1 MLPELAPWN
10 FILVRITTVSAYV
23 QEGNKREIV
32 TANFDDICDI
42 ELFGFI
48 SFNFGA
54 QSTAMKI

>member
-1 MLPELAPWN
+1 M
-10 FILVRITTVSAYV
+10 
-23 QEGNKREIV
+23 V